1 MILNPSELLTY
12 KKDWVEMI
20 DVYGRIERINV
31 YGRIERIDGSGRIDR
46 ING

>member
-20 DVYGRIERINV
+20 DVYGRIERI
-31 YGRIERIDGSGRIDR
+31 DGSGRIDR
-46 ING
+46 IDG